1 MKKFKS
7 LCFAMVFFM
16 ALAMLLP
23 TSAYAAKSAGTIRNN
38 VKVVMEYSDKTTV
51 PIHNAK
57 VGIKGGL
64 LGTKFLL
71 GSDYHEC
78 NNEGKVTFKQTSRI
92 TDMYFELPDAWK
104 DKVETEGARAE
115 YRAKLIG
122 NFRYRN
128 YNANIINNKFKVG
141 MPLAWTTVDT
151 KIYLKAKSFD
161 VAFETDNG
169 SDEIVRKVEYLKP
182 VEEPTAPSREG
193 YTFKGWYKGD
203 KEFDFST
210 PITDNITLTAKWEI
224 NEYTVKFDSNGGTA
238 VPELIVNH
246 GEKVIEP
253 EKPTKEGHNFLG
265 WYKDGAEFN
274 FETPITEDITLTAKW
289 EINKYTLTFK
299 NIDGTYNIVNGF
311 EHGKKF
317 KENPNFLSAFKPQL
331 KEGFIF
337 KGWADEYD
345 VQFTGDTVIT
355 RDMILHPTWK
365 LDTKIDSSS
374 VKFYI
379 YNADWKGRMS
389 WEDKYF
395 AAVDEKWGYVSNVSK
410 LVWQKS
416 GALLWKRSY
425 VEAKDMK
432 DSKLYDPEGEE
443 LDVKKLV
450 DETWINAK
458 MKDKYK
464 NSNYELRLYR
474 LTKVRDGSIHVDLA
488 FYDAKKGNWVHELY

>member
-51 PIHNAK
+51 PIPNAK

-78 NNEGKVTFKQTSRI
+78 NKEGKVTFKQTSRV
-92 TDMYFELPDAWK
+92 TDMYFELPEDWK
-104 DKVETEGARAE
+104 NKVEPEGI
-115 YRAKLIG
+115 RAK
-122 NFRYRN
+122 
-128 YNANIINNKFKVG
+128 YNAKLMGTFKYYDYDTFVKENKFRVG

-151 KIYLKAKSFD
+151 TIYLKAKSFD
-161 VAFETDNG
+161 VVFDTDNG

-289 EINKYTLTFK
+289 EINKYTVTFVNDGKQVESQTVAYGSYADRPTVDLEKKDYIFRGWYNEGKEFDFEKTPIKTDIELTAK
-299 NIDGTYNIVNGF
+299 W
-311 EHGKKF
+311 E
-317 KENPNFLSAFKPQL
+317 
-331 KEGFIF
+331 
-337 KGWADEYD
+337 
-345 VQFTGDTVIT
+345 
-355 RDMILHPTWK
+355 
-365 LDTKIDSSS
+365 LDTKIGSEK
-374 VKFYI
+374 VKFFV
-379 YNADWKGRMS
+379 YNAADKGEM
-389 WEDKYF
+389 
-395 AAVDEKWGYVSNVSK
+395 KWGERFFAPIDKNGAYISNA
-410 LVWQKS
+410 
-416 GALLWKRSY
+416 ALLYWDVSGWAMWKRHFIMADNIPTAS
-425 VEAKDMK
+425 V
-432 DSKLYDPEGEE
+432 LYDADRVKIDVEE
-443 LDVKKLV
+443 LVNS
-450 DETWINAK
+450 EWINAN
-458 MKDKYK
+458 MRDKYK
-464 NSNYELRLYR
+464 NENYELRVYR
-474 LTKVRDGSIHVDLA
+474 LTRVDNEAIHVDLA